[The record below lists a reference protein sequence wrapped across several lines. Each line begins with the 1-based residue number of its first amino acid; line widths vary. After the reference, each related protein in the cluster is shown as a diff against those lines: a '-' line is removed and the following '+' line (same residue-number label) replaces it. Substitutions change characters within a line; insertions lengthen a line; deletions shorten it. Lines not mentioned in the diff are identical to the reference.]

1 MRIWVVLNLTTMEIP
16 KTDASKIIVYLS
28 DAADLYEA
36 LGVPPVQKYVSRAHM
51 IRELVA
57 KLKTRAERENTKRP

>member
-1 MRIWVVLNLTTMEIP
+1 MKIGTALNFSTMEIT
-16 KTDASKIIVYLS
+16 KTDAGKIIAYLS

-51 IRELVA
+51 IRELIA
-57 KLKTRAERENTKRP
+57 KLTTKIERENTKRP